1 MQTTS
6 GMIAGTVV
14 AGAAVV
20 GGAVATVISGAAVV
34 GASVGATVVGA
45 TVDSLAESDDPL
57 QAPATKIKLV
67 HTAIA
72 APKRN
77 FILNPLPG
85 RSHRTGKS
93 GEPSTLLFFG
103 TQN

>member
-20 GGAVATVISGAAVV
+20 GGAVGAGAAV
-34 GASVGATVVGA
+34 VGATVVGA
-45 TVDSLAESDDPL
+45 TVAATAVVSVAESEELPH
-57 QAPATKIKLV
+57 APVTKTRLPT
-67 HTAIA
+67 TAIA
-72 APKRN
+72 ALARN

-85 RSHRTGKS
+85 CSHRTGEA
-93 GEPSTLLFFG
+93 GG
-103 TQN
+103 R